1 MKVKVN
7 KEICIGCGA
16 CTQIAENVFE
26 FGEDGLAEVK
36 KEIKKIKEEDQ
47 EAIID
52 AKESCPVEAISIEEE
67 TEEKETEEK
76 ETEEKETK
84 ESNE

>member
-1 MKVKVN
+1 MKTKVN

-36 KEIKKIKEEDQ
+36 KEIKEIKEEDK
-47 EAIID
+47 EAVID
-52 AKESCPVEAISIEEE
+52 AKESCPVEAISV
-67 TEEKETEEK
+67 EEKEAEEKK
-76 ETEEKETK
+76 ETENKE
-84 ESNE
+84 